1 MKLLVIGLDQSYT
14 DTGMCLAV
22 DGVPRYA
29 ESISFEGLKEK
40 IDKRLAVVNRLKSVI
55 EKYKG
60 KYQIQIVIEALRLFS
75 GSKPHIST
83 AYIYSTCAMIGA
95 IVDFAYANGIDVYW
109 VETRSWKKF
118 VLGSSKPS
126 GRELKGVKDPKKV
139 DSVLYACSIGFKNV
153 VAYKLE
159 RGKNKGKTRYNDNI
173 ADAIC
178 IAIAGFNKKIS
189 KKVQN
194 F

>member
-22 DGVPRYA
+22 DGVPKYA

-40 IDKRLAVVNRLKSVI
+40 ADKRLAVVNRLKSVVC
-55 EKYKG
+55 KYKG
-60 KYQIQIVIEALRLFS
+60 KYQIQVVIEAIRLFS
-75 GSKPHIST
+75 GSNPHIST
-83 AYIYSTCAMIGA
+83 AYIYSTCALIGA
-95 IVDFAYANGIDVYW
+95 IYDFCYSEGIDLFW
-109 VETRSWKKF
+109 VETRSWKKA

-126 GRELKGVKDPKKV
+126 GKKLVGVKDPKKV
-139 DSVLYACSIGFKNV
+139 DSVLFALKVGFRSQV
-153 VAYKLE
+153 SYKVE

-189 KKVQN
+189 KKVEN

>member
-22 DGVPRYA
+22 DGVPKYA

-40 IDKRLAVVNRLKSVI
+40 ADKRLAVVNRLKSVV
-55 EKYKG
+55 ERYKG
-60 KYQIQIVIEALRLFS
+60 KYQIQVVIEALRLFS
-75 GSKPHIST
+75 GSNPHIST
-83 AYIYSTCAMIGA
+83 AYIYSTCALIGS
-95 IVDFAYANGIDVYW
+95 IYDFCYLQGIELFW
-109 VETRSWKKF
+109 VETRSWKKA

-126 GRELKGVKDPKKV
+126 GNKLAGVKDPKKV
-139 DSVLYACSIGFKNV
+139 DSVLFALEAGFEKQV
-153 VAYKLE
+153 SYKVE

-189 KKVQN
+189 KKVEN